1 MKAIF
6 AKPRRSTLGRL
17 IVSVALCW
25 MLSGLTVV
33 PDASAQIQFE
43 ARSVSLNNPDGSFQ
57 HTAGAHPDLRVYLK
71 MPNPSEMLHDVRL
84 DLPPGFVGNQ
94 TAVGEC
100 SIDEFRDAFNP
111 SFPQCAVTT
120 QIGWARPHTTAT
132 GFPVPVYSL
141 VHGPNLPA
149 RFGFTFANASVFIDV
164 AVRPGDY
171 QISSASNNTTQ
182 YEHVNEVELDLWGVP
197 ADPAHDAERNTPLP
211 AGLPQRPFLRN
222 PTSCSEQASPFTLE
236 VDSWES
242 RGDFYVASLAAD
254 ANGVPFVFEGCE
266 HLPFAPS
273 MSART
278 TSSAPDS
285 PSGLVVD
292 LDVPQNE
299 TAKGQ
304 STSDVRKV
312 VTKLPAGLSI
322 SPSSASG
329 LASCS
334 EAEIGIGG
342 NAPPSCPAASAIGTV
357 KIKTPLLTEELEGN
371 VYLARQ
377 GENPFGSLFAIYLA
391 AKGPGFYVKVPGKID
406 ADPSTGQLTA
416 TFSDTP
422 QLPFDHLRLELK
434 SGPRAPLATPQSCG
448 SFTTAGILTPWSG
461 NPDVT
466 STSSFAIG
474 GCPAAAPFAP
484 SFSAGTTVAKAGAFS
499 PLSVTVKRDD
509 GEQGLAR
516 VKVDMP
522 KGVLGKIA
530 SVTPCGE
537 ADANAGTCPDASRIG
552 SVTVGAGP
560 GAQPLYLPEPG
571 KREDPVYLTGP
582 YNGGPYG
589 LSIVTHAEA
598 GPFNLGDVVVR
609 ASIRIDPLT
618 AQVSVVS
625 DPLPQIR
632 EGIPLRLRMIHVS
645 IDRPGF
651 IFNPTNCSQQHVTG
665 AITSDAGVVA
675 SVSSSFVAGNCAGL
689 KFAPKFTAST
699 TGSGK
704 GNARTRGARLSV
716 KLSYPNAPAGTQ
728 ANVAKVK
735 VSLPKQLPSRLLT
748 LQKAC
753 LEAVFDANPASC
765 PAGSVV
771 GHAKVVTPLLSTPL
785 TGPAYFVSH
794 GGEAFPSLV
803 MVLQG
808 SGVTVQLVGK
818 TFISKAGITST
829 TFDSV
834 PDVPFSTFELEL
846 PQGKFSALAVN
857 GSLCAKRLLMPT
869 DYVAQNGVTLHKNTV
884 ISAAGCPKAKK
895 AKRAGRKHA
904 RKR

>member
-1 MKAIF
+1 MKAYF
-6 AKPRRSTLGRL
+6 TKAQGGALGAL
-17 IVSVALCW
+17 FVAAALCW
-25 MLSGLTVV
+25 MLVGVTVV
-33 PDASAQIQFE
+33 PDASAMIQFE
-43 ARSVSLNNPDGSFQ
+43 KRSVSLSNPDGSFQ
-57 HTAGAHPDLRVYLK
+57 HTAGAHPDLQLYLK
-71 MPNPSEMLHDVRL
+71 MPLQSEMLHDVRL

-100 SIDEFRDAFNP
+100 SIDEFRDPFSP
-111 SFPQCAVTT
+111 SIPGCAASSQV
-120 QIGWARPHTTAT
+120 GWVRPRTPSI
-132 GFPVPVYSL
+132 GFPIPVYSL

-149 RFGFTFANASVFIDV
+149 RFGFTLIGASVFIDV
-164 AVRPGDY
+164 AVRAGDY
-171 QISSASNNTTQ
+171 QISSAANNATQ
-182 YEHVNEVELDLWGVP
+182 YEHVNEVELHLWGVP
-197 ADPAHDAERNTPLP
+197 ADPAHDAERNAPLP
-211 AGLPQRPFLRN
+211 AGTPLRPFLRN
-222 PTSCSEQASPFTLE
+222 PTSCSEQPSPFVSE

-242 RGDFYVASLAAD
+242 KGVFNVATLAVD

-266 HLPFAPS
+266 QLPFTPS

-285 PSGLVVD
+285 PSGLAVD

-299 TAKGQ
+299 TANGQ
-304 STSDVRKV
+304 GTSDVRKV

-334 EAEIGIGG
+334 EAELAATS
-342 NAPPSCPAASAIGTV
+342 NAPPTCPDASAIGTV
-357 KIKTPLLTEELEGN
+357 KIKSPLLTEELEGN

-416 TFSDTP
+416 TFSETP

-434 SGPRAPLATPQSCG
+434 SGPRSPLATPQSCG
-448 SFTTAGILTPWSG
+448 TFTTTGVMTPWSG
-461 NPDVT
+461 TSDVT
-466 STSSFAIG
+466 SSSSFAIG
-474 GCPAAAPFAP
+474 GCPAARPFAP
-484 SFSAGTTVAKAGAFS
+484 SFVAGTSTAKAGAFS
-499 PLSVTVKRDD
+499 PLGVTVKRED
-509 GEQGLAR
+509 GEGNLAR

-530 SVTPCGE
+530 SVSPCGE
-537 ADANAGTCPDASRIG
+537 TDANAGTCSDASRIG
-552 SVTVGAGP
+552 SVTVAAGP

-651 IFNPTNCSQQHVTG
+651 IFNPTNCAQQHVTG
-665 AITSDAGVVA
+665 AVTSDAGVVA
-675 SVSSSFVAGNCAGL
+675 SVSSPFAVGNCASL
-689 KFAPKFTAST
+689 KFAPKFAAST

-716 KLSYPNAPAGTQ
+716 KLSYPNVPAGTQ
-728 ANVAKVK
+728 ANIAKVK
-735 VSLPKQLPSRLLT
+735 VALPKQLPSRLLT

-753 LEAVFDANPASC
+753 LEAVFAANPASC

-829 TFDSV
+829 TFDAV

-869 DYVAQNGVTLHKNTV
+869 DYVAQNGVTLHRNTV

-895 AKRAGRKHA
+895 AKRAGKKHA
-904 RKR
+904 ST